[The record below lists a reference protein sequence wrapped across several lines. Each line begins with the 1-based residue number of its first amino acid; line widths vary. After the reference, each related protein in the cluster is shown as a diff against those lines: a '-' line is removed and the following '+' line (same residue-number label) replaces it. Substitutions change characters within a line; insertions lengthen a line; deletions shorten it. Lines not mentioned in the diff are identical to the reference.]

1 MYPLLKVNEIKKYLS
16 DKESKNIMTNFM
28 QYGVF
33 QAISYLVPLITVPY
47 LVRNI
52 GIEKFGILSFALAI
66 IYYFQIIVEYGFSI
80 TGVQMTAQSENSVEK
95 QSEIITNVLII
106 QLILLGICFLILI
119 GLCLC
124 IGKIHQYTSVYF
136 IYYGHVF
143 SSILFFTWFY
153 IGIEK
158 MRYLNEINSV
168 AKVLYVILIIL
179 FIKKES
185 DYLLVPVFY
194 TGTSLVAG
202 IFSVF
207 LLRKKFRITFHKSNK
222 ALLRKY
228 IYEGWHIF
236 ISNVAI
242 NLYRNTN
249 VIILGVVSSEFNVG
263 IYSAGEKIV
272 KALQAIFTP
281 LTQTLF
287 PYLSRQRV
295 FNPKQSI
302 NSLKKIIKV
311 MAFLS
316 GVITIS
322 VVVAAKPIARIFVGD
337 GFESVK
343 RVIQIGSPVV
353 LFGVLNYIIGIIFM
367 TNFGL
372 KRQFSQAVIMTGLI
386 NVIVCFLL
394 SKTWDVIGTAVA
406 LSFSEVMLCILL
418 LYYVRSNRAKWA
430 IGK

>member
-1 MYPLLKVNEIKKYLS
+1 
-16 DKESKNIMTNFM
+16 
-28 QYGVF
+28 
-33 QAISYLVPLITVPY
+33 
-47 LVRNI
+47 
-52 GIEKFGILSFALAI
+52 
-66 IYYFQIIVEYGFSI
+66 
-80 TGVQMTAQSENSVEK
+80 
-95 QSEIITNVLII
+95 
-106 QLILLGICFLILI
+106 
-119 GLCLC
+119 
-124 IGKIHQYTSVYF
+124 
-136 IYYGHVF
+136 
-143 SSILFFTWFY
+143 
-153 IGIEK
+153 
-158 MRYLNEINSV
+158 
-168 AKVLYVILIIL
+168 
-179 FIKKES
+179 
-185 DYLLVPVFY
+185 
-194 TGTSLVAG
+194 
-202 IFSVF
+202 
-207 LLRKKFRITFHKSNK
+207 
-222 ALLRKY
+222 
-228 IYEGWHIF
+228 
-236 ISNVAI
+236 
-242 NLYRNTN
+242 
-249 VIILGVVSSEFNVG
+249 
-263 IYSAGEKIV
+263 
-272 KALQAIFTP
+272 
-281 LTQTLF
+281 
-287 PYLSRQRV
+287 V

-322 VVVAAKPIARIFVGD
+322 CVVAAKPIARIFVGD